1 MHGEFLCIERHD
13 DRLTDA
19 IKAGDAPDELDGR
32 RRAMLAPAEKLT
44 REPARMMPDD
54 FDALRAHGFEDEDI
68 YDLVFVVSFTNH
80 MDRVADGLNAVV
92 GDEEDRCR
100 AIADASRPPTDS

>member
-1 MHGEFLCIERHD
+1 MVRV
-13 DRLTDA
+13 
-19 IKAGDAPDELDGR
+19 
-32 RRAMLAPAEKLT
+32 
-44 REPARMMPDD
+44 D
-54 FDALRAHGFEDEDI
+54 FGATSVITDEDI

-100 AIADASRPPTDS
+100 AIADAPRPAADS